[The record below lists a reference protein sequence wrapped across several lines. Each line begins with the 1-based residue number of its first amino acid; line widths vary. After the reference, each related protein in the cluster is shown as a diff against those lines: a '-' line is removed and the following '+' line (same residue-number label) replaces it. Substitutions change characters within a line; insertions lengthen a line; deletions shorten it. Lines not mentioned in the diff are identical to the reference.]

1 METASGQTDR
11 NVRKAMWRLLP
22 LLGFCYLLNYVDR
35 VNVGFAATRMNPDLG
50 LTATAYGLGAG
61 LFFIGYFF
69 FEVPSNVILHKVGAR
84 IWIARIMI
92 TWGLVASSTAFVTG
106 PIGFYIVRFVLG
118 FAEAGFFPG
127 IILFL
132 TYWFP
137 RAVRAKVV
145 ALFFLAVPLSSVF
158 GAPISTLLI
167 QNGDGVLGFEHGWRF
182 MFFVEGI
189 PAVIFG
195 IVVLFLLPDRPS
207 KARWLAPSDAAAMEA
222 VIAAEDE
229 KQVPHGTGLR
239 DALTDRR
246 VIAMS
251 IVYFGVVFG
260 VYVLGFFL
268 PTVIAGFA
276 QQFGTKLSL
285 FQEGLVTA
293 IPYAIASVVMVL
305 WSRHSDATGERRWH
319 VALPAFVGA
328 AAIAVAL
335 LFNSPYLIMA
345 AITVTAC
352 GVFSAIPVIWQ
363 IPPKFLTGVGAAAG
377 IALINSFGNLSG
389 FAGPYLAGW
398 LKDLTGAFQA
408 GMLAVAFFML
418 LSGVVVLFFLGS
430 TVREPDPTSI
440 GKESR

>member
-1 METASGQTDR
+1 MATAEAQVEGT
-11 NVRKAMWRLLP
+11 VRRAMWRLLP

-35 VNVGFAATRMNPDLG
+35 VNVGFAQTTMSPDLG
-50 LTATAYGLGAG
+50 LTAASYGAGAG

-69 FEVPSNVILHKVGAR
+69 FEVPSNIILHKVGAR

-92 TWGLVASSTAFVTG
+92 TWGIVASATAFVTG

-127 IILFL
+127 IILYL

-167 QNGDGVLGFEHGWRF
+167 QNGSGVLGFEHGWRF

-189 PAVIFG
+189 PTVLMG
-195 IVVLFLLPDRPS
+195 IALLFLLPDRPS
-207 KARWLAPSDAAAMEA
+207 KARWLTAGDAKALET

-229 KQVPHGTGLR
+229 RQVPHSVGLR
-239 DALTDRR
+239 AALTDGR

-251 IVYFGVVFG
+251 VVYFGIVFG
-260 VYVLGFFL
+260 LYVLAFFL
-268 PTVIAGFA
+268 PTVIAGFK
-276 QQFGTKLSL
+276 QQFGTDLSL
-285 FQEGLVTA
+285 VQQGLITA
-293 IPYAIASVVMVL
+293 IPYAVASVVMVL

-319 VALPAFVGA
+319 VAIPAFVGA

-335 LFNSPYLIMA
+335 LMNSPYLVMA
-345 AITVTAC
+345 AITITAC
-352 GVFSAIPVIWQ
+352 GVFAAIPVIWQ
-363 IPPKFLTGVGAAAG
+363 IPPKFLSGVGAAAG

-389 FAGPYLAGW
+389 FAGPALAGW
-398 LKDLTGAFQA
+398 LKDLTGAFQT
-408 GMLAVAFFML
+408 GMLAVALFMV
-418 LSGVVVLFFLGS
+418 LSGVVVLFLGAA
-430 TVREPDPTSI
+430 VRAADPTEI
-440 GKESR
+440 RKELR